1 MGEIL
6 QTRLQTRRD
15 LPVGEQVLLAL
26 GIAAG
31 ELGSLVERVLRGR
44 GLTSTRYNVLRILRG
59 AGGPLSCADLG
70 QRLLVASPDI
80 TRLVDPLVERGWVE
94 RDRLADDRRVVVQTL
109 TPEGSALLAELD
121 LPLGRLYDA
130 VAAALGEDDAT
141 SLIASCEQVLELVQG
156 GGLAEAAGEV
166 ATGSGVP

>member
-6 QTRLQTRRD
+6 ETRLQTRRA

-31 ELGSLVERVLRGR
+31 ELGSLVERILRRR

-70 QRLLVASPDI
+70 HRLLVSSPDV

-94 RDRLADDRRVVVQTL
+94 RDRLARDRRVVVQSL
-109 TPEGSALLAELD
+109 TPGGAALLAELD
-121 LPLGRLYDA
+121 LPLGRLYEA
-130 VAAALGEDDAT
+130 VAAALGEDDAI
-141 SLIASCEQVLELVQG
+141 SLAASCEQVIELVHE
-156 GGLAEAAGEV
+156 GGLDEAVEEV
-166 ATGSGVP
+166 ATGPGAR